1 MRLNRAVKAAISRNT
16 LFGGFSGV
24 ASKATASIVISLFLV
39 LICLSLYL
47 FTSQS
52 QEVERAVRL
61 SATNLGNA
69 ASRNVSNWLIG
80 KSDLAEMATQQIVK
94 GMDDRQIDKVLGSPA
109 MTKSFILSSFGD
121 VRGNYTKIPKG
132 PIRPGYDARER
143 PWFKAAVE
151 AGGVAM
157 TDPYIAASTQEMT
170 ITISAPVYD
179 ETKEL
184 FGVIGNDFSV
194 DVLSKMINEV
204 DIGGFGYAYLVSKT
218 GKILV
223 HSKAE
228 LLGKPLSDLVS
239 GPLPPIGPAFTEV
252 TEEGRSTLMTFV
264 RVPNLPPAMEWYVA
278 LSIDQAKAFAPVQR
292 LKFVMIV
299 ATLSALVIMALV
311 VSQLLSRTV
320 ARPLGSLVKVLEHM
334 SAGHIDTE
342 IKAAARN
349 DEIGAVGRAVEGI
362 KTMVAQKAA
371 DVADRDRIA
380 KEAALRERQSTMM
393 AMADDF
399 ERSFSSVIGLVA
411 SSATELQAT
420 AQTMTS
426 AARQTA
432 GRSTTVAAAAEEAAT
447 NVNTVAAAAE
457 ELGSSVQEIGRQ
469 VDGSANLA
477 QSAVSEASETR
488 RLVEELSG
496 SVARIDAVV
505 EMIST
510 IASQTN
516 LLALNATI
524 EAARA
529 GEAGRGFA
537 VVAAEVKELANQ
549 TAQATKEISGQ
560 IARVQGSTE
569 QTVHAIGEI
578 AGRLQEIN
586 GVATAIAS
594 AVEEQGAATQEI
606 VRNVAEA
613 AAGTKEVTY
622 NISGVAGAAEE
633 TEAAAAQVLVS
644 ASELSRHSEYLSSE
658 VGRFLATVR
667 AA

>member
-1 MRLNRAVKAAISRNT
+1 MPRDRAVPRTPPLTNLRAR
-16 LFGGFSGV
+16 FSGV
-24 ASKATASIVISLFLV
+24 ASKATLSIVGSLFLV

-47 FTSQS
+47 FSGQS
-52 QEVERAVRL
+52 QEVEATVRL
-61 SATNLGNA
+61 RASNLGKA
-69 ASRNVSNWLIG
+69 TSQTVSNWLLG
-80 KSDLAEMATQQIVK
+80 KSELAEMAAQQITK
-94 GMDDRQIDKVLGSPA
+94 GMDDRQIDKVLASPA
-109 MTKSFILSSFGD
+109 MTKSFVLSSFGD
-121 VRGNYTKIPKG
+121 VSGNYTKIPKG
-132 PIRPGYDARER
+132 PIKPGYDARER
-143 PWFKAAVE
+143 PWFKAAVQ
-151 AGGVAM
+151 AKGFAM
-157 TDPYIAASTQEMT
+157 TEPYLAASTQKMT

-179 ETKEL
+179 ESKEL
-184 FGVIGNDFSV
+184 FGVIGNDF
-194 DVLSKMINEV
+194 DVAALSKMINEV

-223 HSKAE
+223 HAKSD
-228 LLGKPLSDLVS
+228 LLGKPLSELVS
-239 GPLPPIGPAFTEV
+239 GNLPSIGPDFTEV
-252 TEEGRSTLMTFV
+252 TENGRPTLMTFV
-264 RVPNLPPAMEWYVA
+264 RVPNLPPALEWYLA
-278 LSIDQAKAFAPVQR
+278 LSIDEAKAFAPAQR

-299 ATLSALVIMALV
+299 ATLSALLIVALV

-320 ARPLGSLVKVLEHM
+320 ARPLGSLVSVLQHM

-362 KTMVAQKAA
+362 KAMVAQKAA
-371 DVADRDRIA
+371 DVAERDRIA
-380 KEAALRERQSTMM
+380 KEAAVLERQRTMM
-393 AMADDF
+393 EMANTF
-399 ERSFSSVIGLVA
+399 ETSFGSVIALVA

-420 AQTMTS
+420 AQQMTS
-426 AARQTA
+426 AAHQTA
-432 GRSTTVAAAAEEAAT
+432 GQSTTVAAAAEQAAT

-477 QSAVSEASETR
+477 RSAVSEAGETR
-488 RLVEELSG
+488 LLVQELSG

-560 IARVQGSTE
+560 IARIQESTE
-569 QTVHAIGEI
+569 QTVRAIGGI
-578 AGRLQEIN
+578 SGRLQEIN
-586 GVATAIAS
+586 GVATAIAAS
-594 AVEEQGAATQEI
+594 VEEQGAATQEI
-606 VRNVAEA
+606 ARNVAEA
-613 AAGTKEVTY
+613 AAGTKEVTS

-633 TEAAAAQVLVS
+633 TGAAAAQVLAS
-644 ASELSRHSEYLSSE
+644 ASELSRHSEYLSTE
-658 VGRFLATVR
+658 VRRFLATVR

>member
-1 MRLNRAVKAAISRNT
+1 M
-16 LFGGFSGV
+16 
-24 ASKATASIVISLFLV
+24 
-39 LICLSLYL
+39 
-47 FTSQS
+47 
-52 QEVERAVRL
+52 
-61 SATNLGNA
+61 
-69 ASRNVSNWLIG
+69 G
-80 KSDLAEMATQQIVK
+80 KSDLAEMAAQQISKV
-94 GMDDRQIDKVLGSPA
+94 MDASQIDKVLASPA

-121 VRGNYTKIPKG
+121 VGGNYTKIPKG
-132 PIRPGYDARER
+132 PIKPGYDARER

-151 AGGVAM
+151 AKGVAM
-157 TDPYIAASTQEMT
+157 TDPYIAASTQKMT
-170 ITISAPVYD
+170 ITISAPVYN

-184 FGVIGNDFSV
+184 FGVIGNDF
-194 DVLSKMINEV
+194 DVEALSKMIAEV

-223 HSKAE
+223 HSKAD

-239 GPLPPIGPAFTEV
+239 GSLPPIGPDFSEV
-252 TEEGRSTLMTFV
+252 TEGGRTTLMTFV
-264 RVPNLPPAMEWYVA
+264 RVPNLPSTMEWYIA
-278 LSIDQAKAFAPVQR
+278 LSIDQAKAFAPIQR

-299 ATLSALVIMALV
+299 ATLAALFIIALV
-311 VSQLLSRTV
+311 VSQLMSRTV

-334 SAGHIDTE
+334 STGHLDTE
-342 IKAAARN
+342 IKAATRS

-362 KTMVAQKAA
+362 KAMVAQKAA
-371 DVADRDRIA
+371 DAAERDRIA
-380 KEAALRERQSTMM
+380 KEAALLERKRTMM
-393 AMADDF
+393 EMADNF
-399 ERSFSSVIGLVA
+399 ESSFSSVIGLVA

-426 AARQTA
+426 AAKQTA
-432 GRSTTVAAAAEEAAT
+432 GRSTTVAVAAEQAAA

-469 VDGSANLA
+469 VDSSANLA
-477 QSAVSEASETR
+477 RSAVSEADETR
-488 RLVEELSG
+488 HLVQELSA

-505 EMIST
+505 EMISS

-560 IARVQGSTE
+560 ITRIQGATE
-569 QTVHAIGEI
+569 QTVSAIGGI

-613 AAGTKEVTY
+613 AGGTKEVTY
-622 NISGVAGAAEE
+622 NISGVASATEE
-633 TEAAAAQVLVS
+633 TGAAAAQVLAS
-644 ASELSRHSEYLSSE
+644 ASELSQHSEYLSTE